1 MPRWLLNMVM
11 ILFLSSSLL
20 ACATVP
26 KQTQAMQRGK
36 YYFDAGYYKSAM
48 RYLLPFAVNG
58 HSDAEYAVGYMYYY
72 GYGVAQDTDVAYFWV
87 KRSADQHYEP
97 AIKALALMKSK
108 KK

>member
-72 GYGVAQDTDVAYFWV
+72 GYGVAQDTDVGEFGL
-87 KRSADQHYEP
+87 KDLLQHRILPRSRH
-97 AIKALALMKSK
+97 
-108 KK
+108 